1 MRLGHF
7 QEFNGGDIVLLSG
20 DSAEIGTLR
29 ASLSRDISRGSAVAI
44 HDLAKISDRYPARLF
59 VCPKTATVQATT
71 GDLVWRITAN
81 DYSDLDAKLE
91 ALESVAAG
99 HQYFPLPG
107 TPSELMVS
115 VGEYSDHWWQHYA

>member
-1 MRLGHF
+1 
-7 QEFNGGDIVLLSG
+7 
-20 DSAEIGTLR
+20 
-29 ASLSRDISRGSAVAI
+29 
-44 HDLAKISDRYPARLF
+44 

-71 GDLVWRITAN
+71 GDFVWRLTAN

-91 ALESVAAG
+91 ALENVAAG